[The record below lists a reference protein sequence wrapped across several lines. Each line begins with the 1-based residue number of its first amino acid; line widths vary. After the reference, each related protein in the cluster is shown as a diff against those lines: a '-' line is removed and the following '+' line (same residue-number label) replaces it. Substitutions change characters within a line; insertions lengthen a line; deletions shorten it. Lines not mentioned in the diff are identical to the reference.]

1 MTTSSPSPRK
11 RQGGAAKHVLLGKA
25 PTYLLAAP
33 SSVCPLLLRDLLV
46 HTYLTLQCTQ

>member
-11 RQGGAAKHVLLGKA
+11 CQRVAAKHVLLGKA
-25 PTYLLAAP
+25 PTYLLVAP